1 MPAIR
6 PEQRILWVDG
16 VGGYLV
22 CDQSELTVGQAM
34 PGNQVDLP
42 IVGDISRRAAVIRR
56 SEDSYLLQPLQKVSV
71 NGELIDRTVLLRSGD
86 RIQIGERTE
95 LKFSKPHPL
104 SASAVMTLLSHH
116 RWQPAVDGVLFL
128 AESCVLGPKLTSHI
142 HCHQWSGEVILFKNR
157 DQLMCR
163 SSLPV
168 EWNGKQILEPIA
180 LSDGHRVQGPDF
192 SFCLET
198 SAC

>member
-1 MPAIR
+1 MPATR

-22 CDQSELTVGQAM
+22 CDQSELIVGQAM
-34 PGNQVDLP
+34 PGNPVDLP

-56 SEDSYLLQPLQKVSV
+56 SEDVYLLQPLQKLAV
-71 NGELIDRTVLLRSGD
+71 NGTPIDRTTLLRHGD
-86 RIQIGERTE
+86 AIQIGDRTQ
-95 LKFSKPHPL
+95 LQFTKPHPL
-104 SASAVMTLLSHH
+104 SASALVTLTSNH
-116 RWQPAVDGVLFL
+116 RWQPAVDGVLLL

-142 HCHQWSGEVILFKNR
+142 HCHPWSGEVILFKNR

-163 SSLPV
+163 SSLPI
-168 EWNGKQILEPIA
+168 EWKGQETTEPIA
-180 LSDGHRVQGPDF
+180 LSDGGRARGPDF

-198 SAC
+198 SAS